1 MAQWRALAPRTP
13 SALRRADR
21 SGQLFGSCASSP
33 PLRCRLFRADR
44 HRGCH
49 YLVVR
54 FLTRPEVSSLHSPR
68 EVETVQRLIAEGW
81 NNCQISRASGI
92 NRRTILDWRHGRV
105 PGSTTGRTGPL
116 GQRPGT
122 CPRCDGTPL
131 DEAAYAYLLGL
142 YLGDGYIDRM
152 PRTYRMRIFQDKR
165 YVLLIE
171 LARQAISRVRGTP
184 LSKVSIVPQTGCVAV
199 VAYWN
204 HWPCVFPQHGPGR
217 KHLRRIE
224 LEPWQND
231 VVAAYPR
238 QLLRGLIHSDGCR
251 VMNRVQKRQY
261 V

>member
-1 MAQWRALAPRTP
+1 
-13 SALRRADR
+13 
-21 SGQLFGSCASSP
+21 
-33 PLRCRLFRADR
+33 
-44 HRGCH
+44 
-49 YLVVR
+49 
-54 FLTRPEVSSLHSPR
+54 VSSLHSLR

-81 NNCQISRASGI
+81 NDCQISRASGI

-105 PGSTTGRTGPL
+105 PRSTTDPTGPL

-261 V
+261 VYARYMFTNTSTDILQIFRDVCDAVGVVSHRQMNRKTISVARREDVARMDAFIGPKS